1 MAERALL
8 PDDADGFALL
18 LAAAR
23 RDGRQ
28 VTPPAI
34 LPTTAEAGYDIA
46 EAVARHLGWP
56 RRGWK
61 VAATTPEM
69 QRRLRATE
77 PTRGPIYAPLVQ
89 PSPAVMPFAALV
101 DPIIECEIVLRLGTA
116 LPPRDEPWTAAEVQ
130 SAVAAAHGGIEVAEC
145 RFPMGALPPMPAIL
159 ADGAGNGRYVLGPEI
174 RDTDLAALPVTL
186 EVDGVVRRAGTGAE
200 AMGHPFNVL
209 LWLAEALRRRGQG
222 LAAGDLVSSGTCTGM
237 LRPKAGQRLRA
248 RFGEVCEVALDLR

>member
-1 MAERALL
+1 MAESPVPA
-8 PDDADGFALL
+8 DGADGFALL

-28 VTPPAI
+28 VTPPTI
-34 LPTTAEAGYDIA
+34 LPATAEEGYDIA
-46 EAVARHLGWP
+46 EAVAGHLGWP
-56 RRGWK
+56 RCGWK

-89 PSPAVMPFAALV
+89 PSPALLPFASLV
-101 DPIIECEIVLRLGTA
+101 DPIIECEIVLRLGSA
-116 LPPRDEPWTAAEVQ
+116 LPPRPEPWTATEVQ
-130 SAVAAAHGGIEVAEC
+130 AAVAAAHGGIEVAEC
-145 RFPMGALPPMPAIL
+145 RFPMDALPPMPAIL

-174 RDTDLAALPVTL
+174 READLEALPVTL
-186 EVDGVVRRAGTGAE
+186 EVDGAVRRSGTGAE
-200 AMGHPFNVL
+200 AMGHPFHVL

-237 LRPKAGQRLRA
+237 LRPAAGQRLRA
-248 RFGEVCEVALDLR
+248 RFGTGCEVVLDLR